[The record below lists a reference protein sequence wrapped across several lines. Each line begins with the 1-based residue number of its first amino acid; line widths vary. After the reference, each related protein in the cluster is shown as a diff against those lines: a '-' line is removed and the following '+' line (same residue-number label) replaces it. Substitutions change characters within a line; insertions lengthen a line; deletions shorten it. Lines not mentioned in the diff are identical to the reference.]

1 MIDADFRRLVM
12 WRHGRT
18 RWNLEQRFQG
28 HTDIPL
34 DEMGVHQA
42 AESAKVLAALDPDL
56 IICSDLQRARSTA
69 QALCDLVDL
78 EAVVDPRLRET
89 NGGAWEGRKHD
100 DLIAEFANFRTWV
113 GDSEDVRP
121 DGNGETRSE
130 VAARVVAAINSALDA
145 LPEASTL
152 VVVSHG
158 GALRAGM
165 GALLGLPQRHWAALG
180 GLNNCAWSVLA
191 QRHDSA
197 GQPQWRLRE
206 YNGWSL
212 PEPALGDDA

>member
-1 MIDADFRRLVM
+1 MIDADYRRLIL

-18 RWNLEQRFQG
+18 RWNVEHRFQG

-34 DEMGVHQA
+34 DEVGQQQA
-42 AESAKVLAALDPDL
+42 AESAKILAALDPDL
-56 IICSDLQRARSTA
+56 IICSDLQRARATA
-69 QALCDLVDL
+69 QALAEIVGL
-78 EAVVDPRLRET
+78 EPVVDPSLRET
-89 NGGAWEGRKHD
+89 NGGDWEGRKHD
-100 DLIAEFANFRTWV
+100 ELLAEYANFRTWV
-113 GDSEDVRP
+113 ADSDDVRP

-130 VAARVVAAINSALDA
+130 VAARVVEAVQAALAA
-145 LPEASTL
+145 LPQASTL

-165 GALLGLPQRHWAALG
+165 GSLLDLPQSDRAALG

-191 QRHDSA
+191 ERLDAH
-197 GQPQWRLRE
+197 GQPRWRLRE

-212 PEPALGDDA
+212 PEPALGDDT

>member
-1 MIDADFRRLVM
+1 MIDADSRRLVL

-18 RWNLEQRFQG
+18 RWNLEERFQG

-34 DEMGVHQA
+34 DEVGIAQA

-56 IICSDLQRARSTA
+56 IVCSDLQRARATA
-69 QALCDLVDL
+69 QALADLVDL
-78 EAVVDPRLRET
+78 DPVVDWRLRET
-89 NGGAWEGRKHD
+89 NGGAWEGRNHHE
-100 DLIAEFANFRTWV
+100 LLAEYPNFRTWV
-113 GDSEDVRP
+113 ADSEDVRP
-121 DGNGETRSE
+121 DGNGEMRSE
-130 VAARVVAAINSALDA
+130 VAARVVVAINSALDA
-145 LPEASTL
+145 LPAGSTL

-165 GALLGLPQRHWAALG
+165 GSLLGLPQRHWAALG

-191 QRHDSA
+191 ERHDAA
-197 GQPQWRLRE
+197 GQPRWRLRE

-212 PEPALGDDA
+212 PEPALGDDT